1 MKLLRLLT
9 NKFLIAAV
17 AFAVWMIFFDQ
28 NDLASIRERRGKL
41 EDTKEHIARLTR
53 EIEQMDS
60 TRIARQKDPQ
70 ALETYA
76 REQYRMKR
84 DGEDLY
90 VLDDEEKPAAAADR
104 RY

>member
-1 MKLLRLLT
+1 MRRAFRLLT
-9 NKFLIAAV
+9 NKFLLATV

-28 NDLASIRERRGKL
+28 NDLASIRERRARL
-41 EDTKEHIARLTR
+41 TETKENIARLER

-60 TRIARQKDPQ
+60 TRVARQTDPL

-90 VLDDEEKPAAAADR
+90 VVEEK
-104 RY
+104 